1 MWDPSTL
8 SGPNTRL
15 ILGQAQR
22 RFDEVAQTVVTQF
35 ISRIRK
41 WALAKAIKRGEL
53 TPPRGMTMWWAAE
66 YHTPAKAT
74 IDAGRDSAAD
84 REDLKMGLTSMASI
98 YASRGEDYQT
108 AINQRIAES
117 LYIQKQCAAAGIDTT
132 AVQIFSNQP
141 APTAAVTPPSIPPA
155 QDTTVTPALEAGEA
169 TVHLTVAEPETA
181 PAPTPTTD
189 TFTMRDD
196 AVYTLTKAEQDM
208 VVSALG
214 IGKYRPKAKAKK
226 KK

>member
-1 MWDPSTL
+1 
-8 SGPNTRL
+8 
-15 ILGQAQR
+15 
-22 RFDEVAQTVVTQF
+22 VAQTVVTQF

-169 TVHLTVAEPETA
+169 TVQLTMAEPE
-181 PAPTPTTD
+181 PTPSTE

-214 IGKYRPKAKAKK
+214 IGKYRPKAKSKK

>member
-1 MWDPSTL
+1 
-8 SGPNTRL
+8 
-15 ILGQAQR
+15 
-22 RFDEVAQTVVTQF
+22 VVTQF

-84 REDLKMGLTSMASI
+84 REDLKMGLTSMAQI
-98 YASRGEDYQT
+98 YASKGQDWQT
-108 AINQRIAES
+108 AVNQKIAES
-117 LYIQKQCAAAGIDTT
+117 IYIKTQCEAAGIDTT
-132 AVQIFSNQP
+132 AVQIFTNSP

-155 QDTTVTPALEAGEA
+155 QDATVTPALEAGEA
-169 TVHLTVAEPETA
+169 TVHLTMAEPETA
-181 PAPTPTTD
+181 PAPAPATD

-196 AVYTLTKAEQDM
+196 ADFTLTKAEQDM

-214 IGKYRPKAKAKK
+214 IGKYRPKAKPKK
-226 KK
+226 RK